1 MIFQFQGVGILYL
14 VILMMYKADKV
25 KEELFN
31 SHDIDPHFYI
41 ETNETNVFPIKVD
54 QSTFSYMYLVFG
66 LVFVVILMFIT
77 YPLAMYHY

>member
-25 KEELFN
+25 KEEFHN
-31 SHDIDPHFYI
+31 SHDRDYI
-41 ETNETNVFPIKVD
+41 YLETNETIVFPIKVD